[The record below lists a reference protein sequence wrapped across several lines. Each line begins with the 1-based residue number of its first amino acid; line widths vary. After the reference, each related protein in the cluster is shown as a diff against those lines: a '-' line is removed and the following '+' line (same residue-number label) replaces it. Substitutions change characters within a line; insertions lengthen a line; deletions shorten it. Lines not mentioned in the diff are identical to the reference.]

1 MKRNWTWALASL
13 VGGWLG
19 LATIAAAETPA
30 SNYLSDET
38 VAVPSSAKTVA
49 IKASNIS
56 EAGCDVTAACD
67 SACGCD
73 DGCDD
78 CCDDGCRGGFLSDF
92 LPCRKCPDAEAWT
105 LFPQDTCRGVK
116 VYGWVAQG
124 ATTNPYNPVNPPGG
138 NGNLPVTFNY
148 RSDEYQ
154 LNQAYGVIE
163 KETDGSC
170 GLDFGGRVDV
180 LYGEDYFFTMAAGL
194 ETHPD
199 ATPHWNSATGN
210 GIGGVGRLGLAMPQV
225 YGEAALGNFKVKVGH
240 FYTIIGYESV
250 MAPANFFYS
259 HAYTMQYGE
268 PFTHTGGLVT
278 WTPNDRWTFVAG
290 VVNGW
295 DKFDAVSDR
304 ISVIGGATFA
314 PCHERWTIALTGI
327 SGDEDGI
334 APPFV
339 GNRSM
344 YSLVFNFNVTD
355 KINYVFQHDY
365 GIQQN
370 GGLLAGE
377 DAEWY
382 GINQYLFYTINDCW
396 KAGIRA
402 EWFRDDDGFR
412 VVNGFNP
419 ANREGDWYEVAMGL
433 NWSPHPNITLRPEAR
448 YDWAQSPFAG
458 GGRGGPYNLFNPAN
472 PIGRVT
478 QFTAGADLIIT
489 F

>member
-1 MKRNWTWALASL
+1 MKLNWTWALASL
-13 VGGWLG
+13 VSGWLG
-19 LATIAAAETPA
+19 LATIAAAQTQA
-30 SNYLSDET
+30 SYYLSDST
-38 VAVPSSAKTVA
+38 PAVPSAAAKVVSDSAELS
-49 IKASNIS
+49 I
-56 EAGCDVTAACD
+56 AGCD
-67 SACGCD
+67 SACDTVCGCD
-73 DGCDD
+73 NGCDE
-78 CCDDGCRGGFLSDF
+78 CCGRGGFLTDF
-92 LPCRKCPDAEAWT
+92 LPCRRCPDAVAWT
-105 LFPQDTCRGVK
+105 LFPQDNCRGIK
-116 VYGWVAQG
+116 AYGWVAQG
-124 ATTNPYNPVNPPGG
+124 ATTNPFNPVNPPLG

-163 KETDGSC
+163 RETDGSC
-170 GLDFGGRVDV
+170 GIDFGGRVDV

-199 ATPHWNSATGN
+199 ASPHWNSATGN
-210 GIGGVGRLGLAMPQV
+210 GIGGLGRLGIAMPQA
-225 YGEAALGNFKVKVGH
+225 YAEAALGNFKLKVGH

-250 MAPANFFYS
+250 MAPSNFFYS

-278 WTPNDRWTFVAG
+278 WTPNDRWTFVGG

-304 ISVIGGATFA
+304 MSVIGGVTFT
-314 PCHERWTIALTGI
+314 PFHERWTIALSGI
-327 SGDEDGI
+327 SGDEDGV
-334 APPFV
+334 APPFL

-344 YSLVFNFNVTD
+344 YSFVFNWNVTER
-355 KINYVFQHDY
+355 INYVFQHDL

-370 GGLLAGE
+370 GGALPCQ

-412 VVNGFNP
+412 VLGGFNP
-419 ANREGDWYEVAMGL
+419 AAREGDWYEVALGL
-433 NWSPHPNITLRPEAR
+433 NWTPHPNITLRPEAR
-448 YDWAQSPFAG
+448 YDWIQSPFAG
-458 GGRGGPYNLFNPAN
+458 GGAGGPFDNTPVG
-472 PIGRVT
+472 PGRVT